1 MKLRTEMVGPD
12 STSEGP
18 YPAARIDDDGQDYL
32 HDAAAAHALM
42 REIANLREV
51 ARKRGSSS
59 GQLALN
65 LLDVM
70 ERSADERMAEW
81 GYNE

>member
-1 MKLRTEMVGPD
+1 MVGPD

-18 YPAARIDDDGQDYL
+18 YPAARIDDGQDYL

>member
-1 MKLRTEMVGPD
+1 MKLMTEI
-12 STSEGP
+12 
-18 YPAARIDDDGQDYL
+18 RDGQCVSSQGWPMNKESEVT

-51 ARKRGSSS
+51 SRKRGSGS

-70 ERSADERMAEW
+70 ERNADELMAEW
-81 GYNE
+81 GFDREGVE